1 MDLLKSKTVG
11 KKGRKAKS
19 KIQQFYSEYN
29 SSTSG
34 SSPPSRSSSPSSE
47 NDAEVRVFT
56 FENIRSPKSPNR
68 DAAAVAAEVSEV
80 AAAHDASNGLTPAAT
95 TPNSTWRARS
105 RSRPTT
111 PGVTKNQRIKD
122 EALSIVYQNKI
133 KDLRSNLEE

>member
-19 KIQQFYSEYN
+19 KVQQFYSEYN
-29 SSTSG
+29 TSASS
-34 SSPPSRSSSPSSE
+34 SSSPSRSSSPSSE

-56 FENIRSPKSPNR
+56 FENIRSPRSPNR
-68 DAAAVAAEVSEV
+68 DSAVAAAV
-80 AAAHDASNGLTPAAT
+80 DANNGLTTAST
-95 TPNSTWRARS
+95 SNSTSRARS

-133 KDLRSNLEE
+133 KGLRSNWAES

>member
-19 KIQQFYSEYN
+19 KVQQFYSEYN
-29 SSTSG
+29 TSASS
-34 SSPPSRSSSPSSE
+34 SSSPSRSSSPSSE

-56 FENIRSPKSPNR
+56 FENIRSPRNPNR
-68 DAAAVAAEVSEV
+68 DSAVAA
-80 AAAHDASNGLTPAAT
+80 AGDANNGLTTAT
-95 TPNSTWRARS
+95 ASSTSNSTSRARS

-133 KDLRSNLEE
+133 KGLRSNWAES